1 MVRADASR
9 DGANAGAVM
18 PNARA
23 RATILSYAA
32 RLVMSGHDGVT
43 VREVVNALRETT
55 CARAKQSLVES
66 GVNHAREES
75 ARRALEDACAR
86 GEGWIARGG
95 GEGGTSSSE
104 RIYDFPGRE
113 YRPPRSWLGAGV
125 IERAG
130 QGRRKRAPHASVR
143 DVLRLCCAATE
154 TRAVEDVSRER
165 GFGDAASSP
174 ENRRAPRTTNPLI
187 EIAEREKARAAAK
200 ESKAKKKAGANGKE
214 TAEKKKRKVDLANE
228 KAGNH
233 LALIRWLGEGKKDG
247 VRQDRTFYEG
257 FSRDGVEFKTGDCV
271 YCLPERTNEDM
282 YLAQI
287 QRCFE
292 DEDKSMMIEC
302 CWFMTQDEVR
312 LWGGQL
318 PADTAPEEIF
328 LGTSVDVNPIAALEG
343 KAPVFTHEAFK
354 SGRLQST
361 GAENDPTDSFRFARR
376 CYVPVHGYD
385 PNSKNKAHR
394 RPGTFHPLEHAPGRG
409 FTVRWPEFKNKSKK
423 TSKK

>member
-1 MVRADASR
+1 MTP
-9 DGANAGAVM
+9 G
-18 PNARA
+18 ARA

-32 RLVMSGHDGVT
+32 RLVMAGHDGVT
-43 VREVVNALRETT
+43 AREVVSALRETT
-55 CARAKQSLVES
+55 CARAKKSLVEN
-66 GVNHAREES
+66 GIDHAREES
-75 ARRALEDACAR
+75 VRWALEDASGR

-95 GEGGTSSSE
+95 DGGTSSSE

-125 IERAG
+125 MERAG

-143 DVLRLCCAATE
+143 DVLRLCHAATE
-154 TRAVEDVSRER
+154 TRAVEDASRER

-174 ENRRAPRTTNPLI
+174 EKRRAPRTSNPLA
-187 EIAEREKARAAAK
+187 EIAEKEKARAAAK
-200 ESKAKKKAGANGKE
+200 ENKSNKKAGGNGGQA
-214 TAEKKKRKVDLANE
+214 AEKKKRKLDLANE

-233 LALIRWLGEGKKDG
+233 LALISWVGEGKKDG

-257 FSRDGVEFKTGDCV
+257 FTRDGVEFKNGDCV

-292 DEDKSMMIEC
+292 DDDKSMMIEC

-343 KAPVFTHEAFK
+343 KAPVFTYDAFENRLKQSNDGEA
-354 SGRLQST
+354 
-361 GAENDPTDSFRFARR
+361 DPTDRHRFARR
-376 CYVPVHGYD
+376 CYVPVHGFD

-394 RPGTFHPLEHAPGRG
+394 RPGTFHPLEYAPGRG
-409 FTVRWPEFKNKSKK
+409 FTVRWPEFKRKSKK
-423 TSKK
+423 SSKK